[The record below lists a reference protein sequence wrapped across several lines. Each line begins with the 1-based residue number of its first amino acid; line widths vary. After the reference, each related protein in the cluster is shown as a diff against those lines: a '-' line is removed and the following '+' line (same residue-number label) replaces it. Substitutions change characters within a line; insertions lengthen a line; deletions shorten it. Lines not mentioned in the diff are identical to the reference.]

1 MQNQTLYCAS
11 RFKIGSWENEDLAL
25 CIECSEI
32 IDKDMENANRLFL
45 SNKDR
50 NGNSSHVLNNNPLFL
65 LNKVLPG
72 DSSHLLNNDPLF
84 RLNKDRSGNSSH
96 ILNNNPLFLSDTDL
110 LWKKKVF
117 SETIFETNSKPF

>member
-50 NGNSSHVLNNNPLFL
+50 NGNSSHVLNN
-65 LNKVLPG
+65 
-72 DSSHLLNNDPLF
+72 DPLF